1 MRSSGYLLAGAAALA
16 LAACG
21 AANPPPRHSGDQI
34 LPGDVQVEGQLYC
47 ETARIELA
55 AIVLGGPPKPASLED
70 VADATMPG
78 CTWVAA
84 DGPQRV
90 RLSVYDGGALKQTT
104 PAQKFGVL
112 ATVNAHALGQ
122 GVEVEDL
129 GVRAARFGFA
139 DANGT
144 GVLLVQ
150 TPTRVLEFQ
159 TAKVSLPKLLV
170 FSKGVV
176 ENVESPP

>member
-1 MRSSGYLLAGAAALA
+1 MRIIGHLLAGTAALM
-16 LAACG
+16 LVACQPAG
-21 AANPPPRHSGDQI
+21 PPPTHKGDQI
-34 LPGDVQVEGQLYC
+34 LPGDMQVEGQLYC

-70 VADATMPG
+70 VADATTPG

-90 RLSVYDGGALKQTT
+90 RLNVYDAANLNRLT
-104 PAQKFGVL
+104 PAQKFGIV
-112 ATVNAHALGQ
+112 ATAQAHATGQ
-122 GVEVEDL
+122 GTEVEDL

-139 DANGT
+139 TPDSD

-150 TPTRVLEFQ
+150 TPTRLIEFQ
-159 TAKVSLPKLLV
+159 ASKISLAKLLV
-170 FSKGVV
+170 FARGVV

>member
-1 MRSSGYLLAGAAALA
+1 MRMTGRLLAGATALL
-16 LAACG
+16 LAACQPAG
-21 AANPPPRHSGDQI
+21 PPPTHTGDQI

-55 AIVLGGPPKPASLED
+55 AIVLGGPPKPAALED
-70 VADATMPG
+70 VVDATRPG

-90 RLSVYDGGALKQTT
+90 RLSVYDAASLQRMT

-112 ATVNAHALGQ
+112 ATVHAHAAGQ
-122 GVEVEDL
+122 GTEVEDL
-129 GVRAARFGFA
+129 GARAARFGFA
-139 DANGT
+139 DANGD

-150 TPTRVLEFQ
+150 TPTRVIEFQ
-159 TAKVSLPKLLV
+159 STKVSPAKLLV
-170 FSKGVV
+170 FARGVV